1 MMSFAK
7 LANLA
12 VENPATRQ
20 ENLGH
25 DLENTILRDSN
36 DLITP
41 MAAWLAL
48 GKGGVISHASH
59 AAFKESNRVIKT
71 AELLSAF
78 GLKAEITDDGLE
90 IAGNQ
95 KPTTPNSVVKTY
107 NDHRIQ
113 MTAVLLASIT
123 GGTIEG
129 KYLHKV
135 AWPTYLE
142 QLVQCGLQLG

>member
-1 MMSFAK
+1 MEEGTSN
-7 LANLA
+7 NL
-12 VENPATRQ
+12 
-20 ENLGH
+20 
-25 DLENTILRDSN
+25 
-36 DLITP
+36 
-41 MAAWLAL
+41 
-48 GKGGVISHASH
+48 ISSQ
-59 AAFKESNRVIKT
+59 FSP
-71 AELLSAF
+71 AF

-135 AWPTYLE
+135 AWPTYIE
-142 QLVQCGLQLG
+142 QLVQCGLQLD